1 MTEITTIGTEYYLMI
16 TLINNDMRRFPLCF
30 FTLCLFLF
38 SCDKVTERI
47 SPSYVCQYNEFKKI
61 SASQIDNGAIVVG
74 VNGFSMF
81 YNIDSK
87 GEEKRIFD
95 SLCVKHNDLSY
106 NKEIRYIMALP
117 NQYLACDFTSI
128 NVTSDADFDDVHP
141 MGSSLNDIFR
151 FMSWSPYRYILDGY
165 IYYEEEAKKV
175 SDTFK
180 DFYGEYWFD
189 HEKEE
194 GFKYPVDKMACD
206 IDPDDMTLLGEISIC
221 VLKAE
226 SNPTISKQHNLTI
239 TLTADNGKTYS
250 TTLFAEFE

>member
-1 MTEITTIGTEYYLMI
+1 MKKKTFSFLAI
-16 TLINNDMRRFPLCF
+16 
-30 FTLCLFLF
+30 CLLLF

-81 YNIDSK
+81 YNIDSQ

-106 NKEIRYIMALP
+106 NKEIRYIVALP

-128 NVTSDADFDDVHP
+128 NVTSDADFDDLHP

-165 IYYEEEAKKV
+165 RYYEEKAKKV
-175 SDTFK
+175 SKYFK
-180 DFYGEYWFD
+180 NYYGNDWFD
-189 HEKEE
+189 YSKRSCN
-194 GFKYPVDKMACD
+194 YPVDKMACD